1 MTLNGNSFTGC
12 SSLSYIETAENT
24 SVAMNNSF
32 KKTGQP
38 GETAAVNLE
47 EINAKGT
54 ISGSITELTG
64 LKKLSMDGDSE
75 IAKNI
80 NRIAINSLQTLTISG
95 NSCEFDGYCFAKKN
109 VPENLIVTA
118 ENTKA
123 YDQKEAAF
131 RSNLGIKNAKF
142 TGKKVDLQEKM
153 FAGCANLERLDLSEA
168 ENVTFGSQCF
178 GDDTNTGYTGGSVN
192 KFNKNCVIYVAND
205 RDAQK
210 ARNYSCCKRRNRF
223 GSGKWH
229 RRCCKRW
236 ILCSVV

>member
-1 MTLNGNSFTGC
+1 
-12 SSLSYIETAENT
+12 
-24 SVAMNNSF
+24 
-32 KKTGQP
+32 
-38 GETAAVNLE
+38 
-47 EINAKGT
+47 
-54 ISGSITELTG
+54 
-64 LKKLSMDGDSE
+64 MDGDSE

-153 FAGCANLERLDLSEA
+153 FAGCANLERLDLSKA

-192 KFNKNCVIYVAND
+192 KFNKIV
-205 RDAQK
+205 
-210 ARNYSCCKRRNRF
+210 
-223 GSGKWH
+223 
-229 RRCCKRW
+229 
-236 ILCSVV
+236 